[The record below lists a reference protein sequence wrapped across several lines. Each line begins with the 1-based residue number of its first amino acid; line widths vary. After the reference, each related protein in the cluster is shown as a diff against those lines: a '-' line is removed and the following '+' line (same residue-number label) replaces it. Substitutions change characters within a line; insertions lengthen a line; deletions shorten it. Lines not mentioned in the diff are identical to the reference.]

1 MSSIQPADS
10 PSVRRVVGHRTL
22 TLLIVVAFAGLP
34 LLTAG
39 SSLVG
44 QVDSAVFAVGLQR
57 PDRVEA
63 TGEVTTIEDKT
74 VDMEKIDGF
83 FPLYWDAA
91 TGKLWMEI
99 SRFDTEVLHIGG
111 LAAGLGSNDI
121 GLDRGQL
128 GGSRIVRFDRV
139 GPKVLMV
146 QPNYRFR
153 SSSSDAVE
161 VRAVTDAFAASA
173 LWGFTVAAETDGRV
187 LVDLTEFLL
196 RDTHNVAARLRPG
209 TYRVDTSRSAVYRPM
224 VMGFPKNTEMEATVT
239 FTRAPGSGGGGF
251 GGGFGGQGG
260 GFEGVGNVAA
270 SAEAVTLRLHQS
282 FVELPDDNY
291 EPRLYDP
298 RSGYGALTY
307 RDYSVP
313 LGEPLEKRYIVR
325 HRLEKV
331 DPGAEISDPV
341 EPIIYYL
348 DPGAPEPIRSAL
360 LEGARWWNQA
370 FEAAGYRNAFRVE
383 LLPEDASPL
392 DVRYNVINWVHR
404 STRGWSYGGSV
415 TDPRTGEIIKGHVT
429 LGSLRVRQDYMI
441 AEGLLSPYEEGTET
455 PPELAEWALARIR
468 QLSAHEVGHT
478 IGLGHNYYDSTKGR
492 ISVMDYPHPLVTLR
506 GDGTFDYSEVYDVGI
521 GEWDQVT
528 IAYGYQDFPAG
539 TDVQATLTALLDEAW
554 EVDVLY
560 LSNQDMSANPRVDQ
574 WSNGTDAAAEL
585 SRMMQVRRVALDRFG
600 ERSIKL
606 GRPMA
611 TMEEVLVPL
620 YLHHRFQ
627 VEAAASALGGI
638 YYIYSL
644 RGDGREPVSPV
655 PADEQWAAFE
665 ALMETLAPAELAI
678 PDDLLAILPPRPSG
692 FGQHRELFPRYT
704 GSMFDAITPATVAA
718 GHTVSNILVPTRAAR
733 MVEQNAIDS
742 SLPSFDEVLARLVH
756 EVFTVEPASTY
767 EAEISRAV
775 ERVLVDRM
783 MILAASAPMPQ
794 VRATTS
800 YYLERIAT
808 RLAGE
813 VESAPAGDAA
823 HYALLARDIG
833 RFLNR
838 PADAFTQPADQA
850 VPPGAPIGQPAMD
863 WLRILQP
870 ECSHFYQEW
879 QQ

>member
-187 LVDLTEFLL
+187 LVDLTDFLL

-209 TYRVDTSRSAVYRPM
+209 TYRVDTSRSAIYRPM

-506 GDGTFDYSEVYDVGI
+506 GDGTLDYSEVYDVGI

-554 EVDVLY
+554 DVDVLY
-560 LSNQDMSANPRVDQ
+560 LSNQDTSANPRVDQ

-627 VEAAASALGGI
+627 VE
-638 YYIYSL
+638 
-644 RGDGREPVSPV
+644 
-655 PADEQWAAFE
+655 AAFE

-800 YYLERIAT
+800 YYLEQIAT